1 MPPDEIMT
9 LGAIVRSPKV
19 LKRTARALFHEYG
32 ISIEDMA
39 ADFPVLV
46 GGRRWWVDI
55 VVFATGQAHASEN
68 IQRAVVCRLEPKHTK
83 RGAAKMRD
91 YDQAAQDLADVKPF
105 FEEIDACRY
114 ALWTNGL
121 EFFFLQRRATKFQ
134 VDAEPIGDWPPAD
147 ESLGERNVL
156 SRARTLRRKERI
168 PDNGLPEIARRYR
181 AFRREHP
188 EPAV

>member
-46 GGRRWWVDI
+46 GGRRRWVDI
-55 VVFATGQAHASEN
+55 VVFATGEAHASEN
-68 IQRAVVCRLEPKHTK
+68 IQRAVVCRPEPKQTK
-83 RGAAKMRD
+83 RGAVKTRD
-91 YDQAAQDLADVKPF
+91 YDQAAQDIADAKPF

-121 EFFFLQRRATKFQ
+121 EFFFLQRRATKLL
-134 VDAEPIGDWPPAD
+134 VDAEPIGDLPPAD
-147 ESLGERNVL
+147 ESLGGRNVL

-168 PDNGLPEIARRYR
+168 PDNDLPEIARRYR

-188 EPAV
+188 EPAG